1 MKSGNS
7 QGEGEL
13 CLEVKDAENREE
25 MMSLNLTQIDI
36 YRASQGVAR
45 ELGRLNLHRSI
56 NCPDANTGRVA
67 V

>member
-1 MKSGNS
+1 
-7 QGEGEL
+7 
-13 CLEVKDAENREE
+13 LEVKDAENREE

-36 YRASQGVAR
+36 YIEPSQGVAR

-56 NCPDANTGRVA
+56 NCPDANTARVA